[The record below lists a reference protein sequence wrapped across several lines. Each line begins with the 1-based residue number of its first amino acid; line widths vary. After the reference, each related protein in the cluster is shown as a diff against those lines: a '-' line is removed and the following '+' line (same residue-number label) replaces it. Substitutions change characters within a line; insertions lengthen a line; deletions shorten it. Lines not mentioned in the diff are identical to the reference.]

1 MANICENTIV
11 LFSTQR
17 DELQCLYNVVQ
28 GIIECN
34 SPATVTA
41 VLEKH
46 QIDNIDPWD
55 EQVIYNCSSLS
66 KKEGYFYFYLNTK
79 SKWCPCMSLIET
91 LLMECYRT
99 IEFYYCSAEPG
110 CSIFINTDRKRTF
123 LDAKYYL
130 DIDLGYDAYIET
142 FPTLGSLKKFL
153 TKEYGITFK
162 RWEPHLMVEKKIA
175 QYMDSRNIEG
185 FVRVAKYDSK

>member
-1 MANICENTIV
+1 MANICQNTIV
-11 LFSTQR
+11 LFSTQP

-28 GIIECN
+28 SIIESN

-66 KKEGYFYFYLNTK
+66 KKEGYFYFYLDTE

-91 LLMECYRT
+91 LLVECYRT
-99 IEFYYCSAEPG
+99 IDFYYCSTEPG
-110 CSIFINTDRKRTF
+110 CNIFINTDCKHTF
-123 LDAKYYL
+123 LDARYYL
-130 DIDLGYDAYIET
+130 DLDLGYDTSINT
-142 FPTLGSLKKFL
+142 FPTLRTLRKFL
-153 TKEYGITFK
+153 AEKLGISFNP
-162 RWEPHLMVEKKIA
+162 RDSYFVVEKKIG
-175 QYMDSRNIEG
+175 QYMDNMNIEG
-185 FVRVAKYDSK
+185 FVRVAKYDSE